1 MSGQKFHTI
10 DACRLEVAVQPS
22 TPYNLVANP
31 SGALGGWGWVT
42 PGTSYMRKAAGAD
55 ALEHV
60 HTAAGATT
68 FYTEPMPI
76 AAGRY
81 AAAALMI
88 PTAPSSFTW
97 RFEWLNAS
105 QAVIGSTAASG
116 AITTTGLKSL
126 AAALAPASTAF
137 FRLRF
142 DQSGTGTV
150 RLTSVRAAT
159 ATTSAAL
166 SGSVIRN
173 VVPNPS
179 FEVDASLWTAAPA
192 TTMVR
197 TTTVAAV
204 GAASLHVY
212 RNVPNPG
219 GPGASTVATVTGG
232 LDYTLQARFR
242 AQVSGGAGVISLAW
256 LDGAGVQIG
265 ATVSATG
272 PTSSTTAFGDPVT
285 LTATAPS
292 AAVQARVSV
301 AHGVPGPGNASGA
314 YVDGVALIEG
324 GTSTTTYFDGSTAA
338 GGTLSYAW
346 EGTAHASASKR
357 TDTNLTTLAE
367 TEWRNILGPTH
378 RISTV
383 RESLNVG
390 TLEAELLDA
399 ALDPATSSTLRP
411 GGDVRVLAL
420 VSGVWE
426 AIFVGQIDRL
436 LVTYDDKRR
445 PIRPPRVSMTGLD
458 RTVRLTSAKRTQGV
472 AAVASLPFVVEGA
485 GVPWN
490 VDGNVDQLPAPAPG
504 VVSVNDSASALDQI
518 ALTRDSTASH
528 AWVDRKGVL
537 VATTGTAASVR
548 TLDEPR
554 YSDLE
559 VAFSSEECI
568 NAVEIESLYVV
579 EDFTPTGGVYGRS
592 EVIPYGPYE
601 DAPSI
606 AQWGRRARKFRVHGL
621 TAAQVDALAAS
632 ILTRNANPGV
642 SVQSVALPMRTTAD
656 LADAVRDLG
665 EIVTV
670 SNATR
675 GIAPVLRVNRVAH
688 TIESAPQKWMVRL
701 GFARS
706 TSVASPTIAPEVQE
720 GRRGFEDTPWAAPA
734 YSGSWVAYGAAS
746 ARDARYCRRS
756 GIVWLEGLTKGGA
769 SGSTIMTLPAG
780 FRPTNR
786 LIFAAPIG
794 DPIQT
799 GRIDVWPDGTVS
811 HSGGPAGT
819 WPTGYVSLAGIS
831 FIAEQ

>member
-1 MSGQKFHTI
+1 VSGQTFHTI
-10 DACRLEVAVQPS
+10 DACRLEVAVKPS

-31 SGALGGWGWVT
+31 SGALGAWGWVT
-42 PGTSYMRKAAGAD
+42 PGTSYMRRAPGENH
-55 ALEHV
+55 LEHLSSV
-60 HTAAGATT
+60 GSATV
-68 FYTEPMPI
+68 FYTEPMPVT
-76 AAGRY
+76 AGHY
-81 AAAALMI
+81 AAAAI
-88 PTAPSSFTW
+88 VVPTTPTSSFTW
-97 RFEWLNAS
+97 QIEWLNAA
-105 QAVIGSTAASG
+105 QASAGLAAASG
-116 AITTTGLKSL
+116 AITTTGVHSRP
-126 AAALAPASTAF
+126 AVLAPAGAAF

-142 DQSGTGTV
+142 TQAAAGSV
-150 RLTSVRAAT
+150 RVTSVRAVT
-159 ATTSAAL
+159 ATTAAAL
-166 SGSVIRN
+166 SGTVVRN

-179 FEVDASLWTAAPA
+179 FEVDASLWTAGTA

-219 GPGASTVATVTGG
+219 GPGASTIATVTGG

-242 AQVSGGAGVISLAW
+242 AQVSGGAGVISIAW
-256 LDGAGVQIG
+256 LDGSGVQIG

-272 PTSSTTAFGDPVT
+272 PTSSTTAFGAPVT

-301 AHGVPGPGNASGA
+301 AHGVPGPGNTQGA

-324 GTSTTTYFDGSTAA
+324 GASTTTYFDGSTAA

-346 EGTAHASASKR
+346 EGTAHASASKQ

-383 RESLNVG
+383 RESLNLG

-399 ALDPATSSTLRP
+399 ALDPATSATLRP

-420 VSGVWE
+420 ASGAWE
-426 AIFVGQIDRL
+426 PIFVGEIDRL

-445 PIRPPRVSMTGLD
+445 PTRPPRVSMTGLD
-458 RTVRLTSAKRTQGV
+458 RTVRLTNAKRTQGV
-472 AAVASLPFVVEGA
+472 AAVADLPFIVEGA
-485 GVPWN
+485 GVPWHI
-490 VDGNVDQLPAPAPG
+490 DGSTAQLPTTPG
-504 VVSVNDSASALDQI
+504 TVSVNDNASALDQI
-518 ALTRDSTASH
+518 ALTRDSTGSH

-537 VATTGTAASVR
+537 VATTATGASVR

-568 NAVEIESLYVV
+568 NSVEIESLYVV

-606 AQWGRRARKFRVHGL
+606 AQWGRRSRKFRVHGL
-621 TAAQVDALAAS
+621 TAAQVDAHAAS

-670 SNATR
+670 SNTAR

-706 TSVASPTIAPEVQE
+706 TSVASPTIAPEVQT

-734 YSGSWVAYGAAS
+734 YSGSWVAYGAPS
-746 ARDARYCRRS
+746 LRDARYCRRN
-756 GIVWLEGLTKGGA
+756 GLTIIEGA
-769 SGSTIMTLPAG
+769 CRSGAIGSTIMTLPPG

-786 LIFAAPIG
+786 LIFVCSCG
-794 DPIQT
+794 DPIT
-799 GRIDVWPDGTVS
+799 AGRVDVWPDGTVV
-811 HSGGPAGT
+811 HNGGPSGT
-819 WPTGYVSLAGIS
+819 YPTGYVALAIS
-831 FIAEQ
+831 FVAEQ

>member
-1 MSGQKFHTI
+1 VSGQTFHTI
-10 DACRLEVAVQPS
+10 DTCRLEVAVQPS
-22 TPYNLVANP
+22 TPYNLVPNP

-42 PGTSYMRKAAGAD
+42 PGTSYVRKAAGVD

-60 HTAAGATT
+60 HTVAAPTT

-76 AAGRY
+76 VAGRY
-81 AAAALMI
+81 AAAALSI
-88 PTAPSSFTW
+88 PTAPSSFTM
-97 RFEWLNAS
+97 RFEWLNSA
-105 QAVIGSTAASG
+105 QTVIGSTAPTGS
-116 AITTTGLKSL
+116 ITTTGVKSL

-142 DQSGTGTV
+142 DQAGAGTV

-159 ATTSAAL
+159 ATTAAAL
-166 SGSVIRN
+166 AGSVTRN
-173 VVPNPS
+173 IVKNPS
-179 FEVDASLWTAAPA
+179 FEVDLAGWTSISPEPVQRDTARAF
-192 TTMVR
+192 
-197 TTTVAAV
+197 V
-204 GAASLHVY
+204 GAASMSGI
-212 RNVPNPG
+212 RAIQPVPGFVG
-219 GPGASTVATVTGG
+219 GQTTVDVIGGA
-232 LDYTLQARFR
+232 DYTVQAQFR
-242 AQVSGGAGVISLAW
+242 AQTSGGFGAFRLTW
-256 LDGAGVQIG
+256 YDGGGAAIG
-265 ATVSATG
+265 ATVASPNSAT
-272 PTSSTTAFGDPVT
+272 TSDAGWTPLTWTTTAP
-285 LTATAPS
+285 PS
-292 AAVQARVSV
+292 AVTAVLAVI
-301 AHGVPGPGNASGA
+301 HGVPGGFSRA
-314 YVDGVALIEG
+314 YWDAVSMTQ
-324 GTSTTTYFDGSTAA
+324 TSTALAYFDGSTGAS
-338 GGTLSYAW
+338 GTLSYAW
-346 EGTAHASASKR
+346 EGTAHNSVSKR

-383 RESLNVG
+383 REALNVG

-399 ALDPATSSTLRP
+399 ALDPATSATLRP

-420 VSGVWE
+420 VSGAWE

-445 PIRPPRVSMTGLD
+445 PIRPPRVSMTALD

-472 AAVASLPFVVEGA
+472 AAVASLPFIVEGA

-490 VDGNVDQLPAPAPG
+490 VDGNVDQLSAVPG
-504 VVSVNDSASALDQI
+504 VVSINDSASALDQI
-518 ALTRDSTASH
+518 AITRDSTGSH

-537 VATTGTAASVR
+537 VATTGTTASVR

-579 EDFTPTGGVYGRS
+579 EDFTPSGGAYGRS

-606 AQWGRRARKFRVHGL
+606 AQWGRRSRKFRVHGL
-621 TAAQVDALAAS
+621 TAAQVDAHAAS

-670 SNATR
+670 SNTTR

-734 YSGSWVAYGAAS
+734 YSGSWVAYGAGS

-769 SGSTIMTLPAG
+769 SGSTILTLPAG

-799 GRIDVWPDGTVS
+799 GRIDVWPDGTVT
-811 HSGGPAGT
+811 HSGGPSGT